1 MRSIIKSAVA
11 GLLVTFA
18 QCASAIEVGD
28 TFYVS
33 NGIDRTVTKIVK
45 NDGLAVELVAQ
56 VLKANAA
63 ESCENFMMVKPNTK
77 EMNSCIAKTIGKPE
91 RYKVSC
97 LKPAITTGGI
107 TYRPSDP
114 EDTSDPWN
122 AVNKRN
128 LIMKGEDLFE
138 KACR

>member
-1 MRSIIKSAVA
+1 MRSMIKSAVA

-33 NGIDRTVTKIVK
+33 NGIDRTVTKIIK

-77 EMNSCIAKTIGKPE
+77 EMDKCVARTIGKPE
-91 RYKVSC
+91 RYKISC
-97 LKPAITTGGI
+97 VKPGIITGGV

-114 EDTSDPWN
+114 DEPTDPWK
-122 AVNKRN
+122 AVNKSN
-128 LIMKGEDLFE
+128 LIIKGQDLFE
-138 KACR
+138 KAC